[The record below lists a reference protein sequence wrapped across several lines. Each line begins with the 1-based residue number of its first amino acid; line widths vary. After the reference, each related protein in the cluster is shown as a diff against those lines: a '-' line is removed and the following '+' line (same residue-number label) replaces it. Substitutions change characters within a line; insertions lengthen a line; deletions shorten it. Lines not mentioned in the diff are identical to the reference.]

1 MRALRFAFL
10 FVFCLAGCRAAG
22 PGIGTEAVYLTWQR
36 DPTTT
41 MTIHWLSSGDALLGD
56 LTWSPRGAEQWS
68 SAAGEHHVLPGT
80 DWLVHEVE
88 LTGLRPGGEYRF
100 RLADQPEEYAFRTVP
115 AEGPITFIDGG
126 DVYRERLEVRIYE
139 QAARFDPS
147 FVVVGGDIVY
157 DGGHSGNARR
167 WYRWLRHWQ
176 EHMVGSDGCL
186 IPMIVAI
193 GNHEVAGGFGQVPE
207 DAPHFYSLF
216 AFPGPR
222 GYGVLDIGGVMSL
235 FVLDSGHTH
244 PVEGEQAQWL
254 AEAIAQR
261 AAVPHLFAT
270 YHVPAFP
277 SHRNFRGSESAVI
290 RRHWVPIFERHGLDV
305 AFEHH
310 DHAYKRTHLIR
321 KERVDPGGVLYLG
334 DGAWGVAPR
343 SVHDPAR
350 TWYLA
355 RAEPVNHFIVTTI
368 RGEERIHLAVDA
380 HGRVFDEV
388 NVGSAIADAARSR
401 AIATGFE
408 GQVHAR
414 PQ

>member
-1 MRALRFAFL
+1 
-10 FVFCLAGCRAAG
+10 
-22 PGIGTEAVYLTWQR
+22 
-36 DPTTT
+36 
-41 MTIHWLSSGDALLGD
+41 
-56 LTWSPRGAEQWS
+56 
-68 SAAGEHHVLPGT
+68 
-80 DWLVHEVE
+80 
-88 LTGLRPGGEYRF
+88 
-100 RLADQPEEYAFRTVP
+100 
-115 AEGPITFIDGG
+115 
-126 DVYRERLEVRIYE
+126 
-139 QAARFDPS
+139 
-147 FVVVGGDIVY
+147 
-157 DGGHSGNARR
+157 
-167 WYRWLRHWQ
+167 
-176 EHMVGSDGCL
+176 
-186 IPMIVAI
+186 
-193 GNHEVAGGFGQVPE
+193 
-207 DAPHFYSLF
+207 
-216 AFPGPR
+216 
-222 GYGVLDIGGVMSL
+222 
-235 FVLDSGHTH
+235 
-244 PVEGEQAQWL
+244 
-254 AEAIAQR
+254 
-261 AAVPHLFAT
+261 
-270 YHVPAFP
+270 VPAFP